1 MGHKIWDKT
10 QYHGH
15 GYGQDNQQDQ
25 AREEHGMVA
34 SATMYNAGF
43 PSYTVGDRSTEKQ
56 RVSVR
61 GPRILF
67 LTDNNSNELK
77 GHNEQTSWMDGR
89 CTALA
94 VMNCTGLQTVRS

>member
-34 SATMYNAGF
+34 SATT
-43 PSYTVGDRSTEKQ
+43 SEKQ